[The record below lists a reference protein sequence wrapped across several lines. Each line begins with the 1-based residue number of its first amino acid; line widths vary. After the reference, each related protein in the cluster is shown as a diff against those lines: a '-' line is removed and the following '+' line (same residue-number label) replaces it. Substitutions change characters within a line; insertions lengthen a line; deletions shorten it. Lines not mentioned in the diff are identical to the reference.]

1 MTRAPMPDL
10 LRSRTPP
17 PRWRA
22 AIFILGAVVCFALG
36 VVGWL
41 IPVVTGLPFYVLGL
55 ILLGLV
61 SDRMRRLVNSMERR
75 LPEMVRRRVR
85 QMIARRAGPRLR
97 SIIHVPD
104 DVTR

>member
-1 MTRAPMPDL
+1 MPDL
-10 LRSRTPP
+10 LRPRSRQPH
-17 PRWRA
+17 WRS
-22 AIFILGAVVCFALG
+22 AIFIFGAVVCFALG

-75 LPEMVRRRVR
+75 LPEAVRRRVR
-85 QMIARRAGPRLR
+85 EAIARRAGPRLR
-97 SIIHVPD
+97 SIVHLPD

>member
-1 MTRAPMPDL
+1 MPDL
-10 LRSRTPP
+10 LRLRTPP
-17 PRWRA
+17 SRLRA
-22 AIFILGAVVCFALG
+22 AIFILGALVCFALG

-75 LPEMVRRRVR
+75 LPEAVRRRVR
-85 QMIARRAGPRLR
+85 EAIARRAGPRLR
-97 SIIHVPD
+97 SIVHLPD

>member
-1 MTRAPMPDL
+1 MARMPDL
-10 LRSRTPP
+10 LRPRSPQ

-22 AIFILGAVVCFALG
+22 AVFVLGAVVCFALG

-61 SDRMRRLVNSMERR
+61 NDRMRRLVTSIERR
-75 LPEMVRRRVR
+75 LPEALRRRVR
-85 QMIARRAGPRLR
+85 EMIARRAGPRLR
-97 SIIHVPD
+97 SIIHLPD